1 MSKVP
6 KWKAILIVAV
16 ILLCVYGAIGI
27 PKSKAELVANW
38 NHNIRLGLD
47 LKGGTLL
54 VLEVKLQDAFK
65 AEAATTVERLK
76 ETMGK
81 NGIGGQPMLGFEPE
95 TLQDAEKVEVLVKGV
110 PVDKTSAFRSMI
122 SDEYASWVLTPVSSA
137 DYRMTIKPTEALALK
152 KETLTRTMSTME
164 NRING
169 MGLEESS
176 VQQRQGVG
184 NESEVLVSLPGMD
197 DPDRVKS
204 ILSTAAVLELY
215 EVKGG
220 PYRSQQELLASNNGI
235 LPLGTKPMPSMKKVS
250 DQESGW
256 YLVSRVPVITGRDL
270 RDARPQQDEMGKWET
285 RFVIA
290 QDSKNRFG
298 RFTEANIG
306 QRLAIALDGQIKS
319 APVINA
325 RIEDQGVI
333 EGLSGQQESEDLSLV
348 LKAGSLPAGIRQLQ
362 ESTVGPSL
370 GADSIRSGLLSGLVG
385 LVVVLCIMLAYY
397 ARSGI
402 NATVALVLNAVILIG
417 VLAYFKAVLTLPG
430 IAGVILL
437 IGMAVDSNV
446 LIFERIREEV
456 RAGKALFAAVDA
468 GFDKAF
474 LTIIDT
480 HVTTIVSCAFLFMFG
495 TPAVRGFAVT
505 LVIGLVANVFTS
517 VFVSRYLFDLEYSG
531 SARPALSIGMRV

>member
-95 TLQDAEKVEVLVKGV
+95 NLQDAEKVEVLVKGV

-270 RDARPQQDEMGKWET
+270 RDARPQQDELGKWET

>member
-1 MSKVP
+1 
-6 KWKAILIVAV
+6 
-16 ILLCVYGAIGI
+16 
-27 PKSKAELVANW
+27 
-38 NHNIRLGLD
+38 
-47 LKGGTLL
+47 
-54 VLEVKLQDAFK
+54 
-65 AEAATTVERLK
+65 
-76 ETMGK
+76 MGK

-95 TLQDAEKVEVLVKGV
+95 NLQDAEKVEVLVKGV
-110 PVDKTSAFRSMI
+110 PVDKTAAFRSMI
-122 SDEYASWVLTPVSSA
+122 ADEYASWVLTPVSSA

-235 LPLGTKPMPSMKKVS
+235 LPLGTKPMPSMKKAS

-385 LVVVLCIMLAYY
+385 LIVVICIMLAYY

>member
-95 TLQDAEKVEVLVKGV
+95 NLQDAEKVEVLVKGV
-110 PVDKTSAFRSMI
+110 PVDKTAAFRSMI
-122 SDEYASWVLTPVSSA
+122 ADEYASWVLTPVSSA

-385 LVVVLCIMLAYY
+385 LIVVICIMLAYY

-468 GFDKAF
+468 GFNKAF

>member
-95 TLQDAEKVEVLVKGV
+95 NLQDAEKVEVLVKGV

-184 NESEVLVSLPGMD
+184 NESEILVSLPGMD

-235 LPLGTKPMPSMKKVS
+235 LPLGTKPMPSMKKAS

-270 RDARPQQDEMGKWET
+270 RDARPQQDELGKWET

>member
-6 KWKAILIVAV
+6 KWKAILILAV

-95 TLQDAEKVEVLVKGV
+95 NLQDAEKVEVLVKGV

-270 RDARPQQDEMGKWET
+270 RDARPQQDELGKWET

>member
-6 KWKAILIVAV
+6 KWKAILIAAV

-95 TLQDAEKVEVLVKGV
+95 NLQDAEKVEVLVKGV
-110 PVDKTSAFRSMI
+110 PVDKTAAFRSMI
-122 SDEYASWVLTPVSSA
+122 ADEYASWVLTPVSSA

-235 LPLGTKPMPSMKKVS
+235 LPLGTKPMPSMKKAS

-285 RFVIA
+285 RFVNA

-385 LVVVLCIMLAYY
+385 LIVVICIMLAYY

>member
-95 TLQDAEKVEVLVKGV
+95 NLQDAEKVEVLVKGV

-270 RDARPQQDEMGKWET
+270 RDARPQQDELGKWET

-333 EGLSGQQESEDLSLV
+333 EGLSGQQESEDPSLV

>member
-6 KWKAILIVAV
+6 KWKAILILAV

-95 TLQDAEKVEVLVKGV
+95 NLQDAEKVEVLVKGV

-270 RDARPQQDEMGKWET
+270 RDARPQQDELGKWET

-385 LVVVLCIMLAYY
+385 LGVVLCIMLAYY

>member
-6 KWKAILIVAV
+6 KWKAILIAAV
-16 ILLCVYGAIGI
+16 VLICVYGAIGI
-27 PKSKAELVANW
+27 PKSRAELVANW
-38 NHNIRLGLD
+38 SHNIRLGLD
-47 LKGGTLL
+47 LRGGTLL
-54 VLEVKLQDAFK
+54 DLEVKLQDAFK

-95 TLQDAEKVEVLVKGV
+95 TLADAEKVEVLVKGV
-110 PVDKTSAFRSMI
+110 PVDKTSAFRGMVSE
-122 SDEYASWVLTPVSSA
+122 DFASWVLTPVSSA
-137 DYRMTIKPTEALALK
+137 DYRMTMKPTEALALK
-152 KETLTRTMSTME
+152 KETLSRTMSTME

-169 MGLEESS
+169 LGLEESS

-184 NESEVLVSLPGMD
+184 NESEVLVSLPGLD

-204 ILSTAAVLELY
+204 ILSTAALLELY

-220 PYRSQQELLASNNGI
+220 PFRSQQELLGNNNGV
-235 LPLGTKPMPSMKKVS
+235 LPLGTKPMPSMKRAS
-250 DQESGW
+250 EQESGW

-270 RDARPQQDEMGKWET
+270 RDARPQQDEIGKWQT
-285 RFVIA
+285 HFVIA

-306 QRLAIALDGQIKS
+306 QRLAIALDGQITT

-333 EGLSGQQESEDLSLV
+333 EGLSGQQEAEDLALV
-348 LKAGSLPAGIRQLQ
+348 LKAGSLPAGIRQLH

-370 GADSIRSGLLSGLVG
+370 GADSIRSGLLSGVVG
-385 LVVVLCIMLAYY
+385 LVVVICIMLLYY

-417 VLAYFKAVLTLPG
+417 VLASFKAVLTLPG
-430 IAGVILL
+430 IAGIILL

>member
-385 LVVVLCIMLAYY
+385 LIVVICIMLAYY

-468 GFDKAF
+468 GFNKAF

>member
-16 ILLCVYGAIGI
+16 IVLCVYGTIGI
-27 PKSKAELVANW
+27 PKSRAELAANW
-38 NHNIRLGLD
+38 NQNLRLGLD
-47 LKGGTLL
+47 LRGGTLL
-54 VLEVKLQDAFK
+54 VLEIKLQDAFK
-65 AEAATTVERLK
+65 SEATTTIDRLK
-76 ETMGK
+76 ESMGK
-81 NGIGGQPMLGFEPE
+81 NGIGGEAMLGFEPQ
-95 TLQDAEKVEVLVKGV
+95 TLQDADKVEIVVKGV
-110 PVDKTSAFRSMI
+110 PVDKTQAFRSLVAE
-122 SDEYASWVLTPVSSA
+122 DYASWVLTPTSSA
-137 DYRMTIKPTEALALK
+137 DYRLTMKPTEALGLK
-152 KETLTRTMSTME
+152 KETMTRTMSTME

-169 MGLEESS
+169 LGLSESS
-176 VQQRQGVG
+176 VQERQGVG
-184 NESEVLVSLPGMD
+184 NEAEVLVSLPGLD

-204 ILSTAAVLELY
+204 ILSTAALLELY

-220 PYRSQQELLASNNGI
+220 PYRSQQELLAANNGV
-235 LPLGTKPMPSMKKVS
+235 LPLGTKMMPTMKRAAE
-250 DQESGW
+250 QEAGW

-270 RDARPQQDEMGKWET
+270 RDARQQQDEFGKWQT
-285 RFVIA
+285 HFVIA
-290 QDSKNRFG
+290 QDAKNRFG

-333 EGLSGQQESEDLSLV
+333 EGLSGQQEAEDLALV

-370 GADSIRSGLLSGLVG
+370 GADSIRSGVMSGLVG
-385 LVVVLCIMLAYY
+385 LIVVIFLMLLYY

-402 NATVALVLNAVILIG
+402 NATVALVMNAIILLG
-417 VLAYFKAVLTLPG
+417 VLASFKAVLTLPG
-430 IAGVILL
+430 IAGIILL

-468 GFDKAF
+468 GFNKAF

-517 VFVSRYLFDLEYSG
+517 VFVSRYLFDIEYSG
-531 SARPALSIGMRV
+531 SARPTLSIGMRV

>member
-6 KWKAILIVAV
+6 KWKAILILAV

-95 TLQDAEKVEVLVKGV
+95 NLQDAEKVEVLVKGV
-110 PVDKTSAFRSMI
+110 PVDKTAAFRSMI
-122 SDEYASWVLTPVSSA
+122 ADEYASWVLTPVSSA

-235 LPLGTKPMPSMKKVS
+235 LPLGTKPMPSMKKAS

-385 LVVVLCIMLAYY
+385 LIVVICIMLAYY

-474 LTIIDT
+474 LTLIDT